1 MTPNHGQ
8 QPPKK
13 RAAKRKGAALR
24 ARSAGL
30 MQPIGKRKPNAKAKP
45 EIEPAVRIAGVS
57 PVKRATG
64 SLVAFS
70 ESGAQLNVT
79 DEQAADFAAWQGRVQ
94 DLAARDPEAYAEA
107 CRSGKRL

>member
-1 MTPNHGQ
+1 MPANHEQ

-13 RAAKRKGAALR
+13 RAAKRKGATLR
-24 ARSAGL
+24 AKAAGL
-30 MQPIGKRKPNAKAKP
+30 MQPIGKRKPKVKAKP

-57 PVKRATG
+57 SVKRATG

-70 ESGAQLNVT
+70 ESGARLDVT
-79 DEQAADFAAWQGRVQ
+79 DEQAADFAAWQSRVQ
-94 DLAARDPEAYAEA
+94 NLAARDPEAYAEA